1 MQKKDLN
8 KLEEIKNK
16 YNTDFTNGL
25 TQTQVIKSF
34 NQYGPNKI
42 TAKKNKK
49 FIIKFFTQF
58 LDPMIILLVIATIIS
73 IVVSVI
79 GVSSGYHNPI
89 EKIIE
94 YVEPGVIA
102 LIVILNA
109 LFGAFQEQKAENAL
123 DSLQKMTSPMCKVV
137 RDGLFKKI
145 SSDDVVVG
153 DLLILDAGDIVVADA
168 TLITQSSLKC
178 EESILTGESLPSEKN
193 EKFNS
198 TKDTPLGDRKDEIF
212 SGTSIVNGRAK
223 AIVTAIGMQTQIGH
237 IATLIENAGSGLSPL
252 QKKLGKLSKMLGI
265 FAITVCIVAF
275 LVYIFYVND
284 ISQIQNTWGSGLK
297 VSISLAVASIP
308 EGLLAIVTVVLALGI
323 KRMVKQNALIKKLPS
338 VETLGSTSVICSDKT
353 GTLTQNKMTII
364 KTFYKNK
371 FIDEKEADSLS
382 EIIKFSILCNDT
394 KIEKEIL
401 IGDPTETSMF
411 DFAKK
416 HVVNIDK
423 ILKTFPRINE
433 LPFDSDRK
441 MMSTIHKMKDNKY
454 LVITKGAPD
463 QILKKCNKGNKSIIF
478 DANKEMGDNA
488 LRVIAFGIKVLNKL
502 PKTLTFNEI
511 ESNLEFV
518 GLLGMIDPPRE
529 EVKLAIANCISA
541 GIRPIM
547 ITGDHINTASAI
559 AKQLGILVGNQL
571 AISGEEL
578 SKMTDEYFKENIEK
592 YSVYARVSP
601 ENKIK
606 IVKAWQSKGQVVAMT
621 GDGVNDAP
629 ALQAADIGCAM
640 GITGTDV
647 SKSAADMIL
656 TDDNFAT
663 IVEAVKEGRGILD
676 NIKRIVLALMAT
688 CISELFTLFIGML
701 IFKFN
706 PFTAL
711 QILWVN
717 LVTESFPGIALGLK
731 KPDSKIMKFK
741 PLPLNNNII
750 NKKMVVKIFLQ
761 SMLFSGLSL
770 LAFYLGAGAF
780 CNFNFGDIR
789 HILGN
794 YNSWEPGSINS
805 KLAYNMQ
812 IAGSG
817 LAFIVLSI
825 SQAINCF
832 NLFSS
837 KSIFKNKLK
846 DLKPLLIGSSISLG
860 LILFAALIPKVNE
873 IFNSDV
879 FIFSK
884 QNHGRYQYL
893 LGIAILMAIIPTILF
908 EFLKSINNSNLFQ
921 KLINN
926 NKFIKKHYY
935 SI

>member
-1 MQKKDLN
+1 MN
-8 KLEEIKNK
+8 KFEEIQKK
-16 YNTDFTNGL
+16 YNTNLSNGL
-25 TQTQVIKSF
+25 TGLQIKKSF
-34 NQYGPNKI
+34 DDCGPNKI
-42 TAKKNKK
+42 IGKKNKK
-49 FIIKFFTQF
+49 FIVKFFSQF
-58 LDPMIILLVIATIIS
+58 LDPMIILLLVATIIS

-79 GVSSGYHNPI
+79 GISGEPHSPI

-94 YVEPGVIA
+94 YVEPVVIG

-123 DSLQKMTSPMCKVV
+123 NSLQKMTSPMCKVI
-137 RDGLFKKI
+137 REGIFQKI
-145 SSDDVVVG
+145 SSHEVVVG
-153 DLLILDAGDIVVADA
+153 DLLVLDTGDVVPADA
-168 TLITQSSLKC
+168 IIISQSSLKC

-193 EKFNS
+193 ETFSSN
-198 TKDTPLGDRKDEIF
+198 DNTPLGDRKDELF

-223 AIVTAIGMQTQIGH
+223 AIVTSVGMKTQIGH
-237 IATLIENAGSGLSPL
+237 IAKLIDDAGSGLSPL

-265 FAITVCIVAF
+265 FAILVCITAF

-284 ISQIQNTWGSGLK
+284 ISQISNTWGSGLK

-308 EGLLAIVTVVLALGI
+308 EGLLAIVTVVLALGV

-338 VETLGSTSVICSDKT
+338 VETLGSTSIICSDKT
-353 GTLTQNKMTII
+353 GTLTQNKMTIV

-371 FIDEKEADSLS
+371 FIDEHDAKDLEELM
-382 EIIKFSILCNDT
+382 KYSILCNDT
-394 KIEKEIL
+394 KIDNNSW

-416 HVVNIDK
+416 HSVNINN
-423 ILKTFPRINE
+423 IIKTFPRVNE

-441 MMSTIHKMKDNKY
+441 MMTTIHKIKENKF
-454 LVITKGAPD
+454 LVVTKGAPD
-463 QILKKCNKGNKSIIF
+463 QVIKKCNMTNKKNVLL
-478 DANKEMGDNA
+478 ANEQMGSDA
-488 LRVIAFGIKVLNKL
+488 LRVIAFGIKILNKL
-502 PKTLTFNEI
+502 PKTLTFDNI
-511 ESNLEFV
+511 EKDLEFV
-518 GLLGMIDPPRE
+518 GLFGMIDPPRE
-529 EVKLAIANCISA
+529 EVKLAITNCISA

-559 AKQLGILVGNQL
+559 ARQLGILLDNQL

-578 SKMTDEYFKENIEK
+578 SKMSDDYFRENIEK

-601 ENKIK
+601 ENKIR
-606 IVKAWQSKGQVVAMT
+606 IVKAWQAKGQVVAMT

-676 NIKRIVLALMAT
+676 NIKRIVLALLAT
-688 CISELFTLFIGML
+688 CISELFTLFCGML

-717 LVTESFPGIALGLK
+717 LVTESFPGIALGIK
-731 KPDSKIMKFK
+731 KPEAAIMKFK
-741 PLPLNNNII
+741 PLPLNRNII
-750 NKKMVVKIFLQ
+750 NKKMVLKILAQ
-761 SMLFSGLSL
+761 GIVFSGLSL
-770 LAFYLGAGAF
+770 TAFYLGAGSF
-780 CNFNFGDIR
+780 VNFDFNEIR
-789 HILGN
+789 RLLGH
-794 YNSWEPGSINS
+794 YYSLTGLERT
-805 KLAYNMQ
+805 LAYNMQ
-812 IAGSG
+812 IGGSS
-817 LAFIVLSI
+817 LAFIVLSV

-837 KSIFKNKLK
+837 KSIFKTNIK
-846 DLKPLLIGSSISLG
+846 DLKPLMIGSGISLS
-860 LILFAALIPKVNE
+860 LIAFAAFIPTVNE
-873 IFNSDV
+873 VFNTNV
-879 FIFSK
+879 FIFTQANNSA
-884 QNHGRYQYL
+884 YQYL
-893 LGIAILMAIIPTILF
+893 LAIAFLFAITPTIIF
-908 EFLKSINNSNLFQ
+908 ELL

-926 NKFIKKHYY
+926 SKYFKKIISKNKHIKKFYY
-935 SI
+935 SV